1 MKNLLMNTIIAIVF
15 FSLGY
20 AFYPSINENK
30 IETTLSNKVNISSND
45 GKNTSVVKTQ
55 KEVSKIKDNSDLSKA
70 FVMSS
75 STKEEV
81 IELDEFNLN
90 EQANSV
96 AKEKIIDEVDIVF
109 QKELEE
115 WSVVHKGQINEL
127 VTAYMTSENAEHM
140 KLQIS
145 KDNEFLTQPPIK
157 QDPIEDGNWAYNMEQ
172 QLKVLISQHEL
183 SDKFELLNLTCKQ
196 LMCDIFGVEK
206 EGNTWFK
213 LYVSL
218 LHSAPQVEFP
228 DGNNDP
234 KSVIYMENDVAV
246 VYSQI
251 RFKSS

>member
-1 MKNLLMNTIIAIVF
+1 MKNMTINILIAIVCF
-15 FSLGY
+15 TSGY
-20 AFYPSINENK
+20 ALYPTINDTEFEPTLTNDVKSENS
-30 IETTLSNKVNISSND
+30 TTKDIAVVSVPNVSQKSNI
-45 GKNTSVVKTQ
+45 
-55 KEVSKIKDNSDLSKA
+55 NSGNSTLA
-70 FVMSS
+70 ELPA
-75 STKEEV
+75 STKEKNV
-81 IELDEFNLN
+81 ELDIANEN
-90 EQANSV
+90 EQFDTV
-96 AKEKIIDEVDIVF
+96 VEDKITDETVIVV

-115 WSVVHKGQINEL
+115 WSIVHKDHINEL
-127 VTAYMTSENAEHM
+127 VTAHMSSENAEHM

-157 QDPIEDGNWAYNMEQ
+157 QDPIEDDNWAYNMEQ
-172 QLKVLISQHEL
+172 QLKLLISQHEL
-183 SDKFELLNLTCKQ
+183 SDKFQLLNLSCKQ

-206 EGNTWFK
+206 ESNIWFK

-218 LHSAPQVEFP
+218 LQNAPKVEFP

>member
-1 MKNLLMNTIIAIVF
+1 MKNLFINAIVAIVCF
-15 FSLGY
+15 TLGY
-20 AFYPSINENK
+20 GFYPSINDTEIVTALSDKVDIENDD
-30 IETTLSNKVNISSND
+30 TA
-45 GKNTSVVKTQ
+45 VVKAQELVPT
-55 KEVSKIKDNSDLSKA
+55 IKVNSDLSNDLVTSA
-70 FVMSS
+70 NA
-75 STKEEV
+75 KEENV
-81 IELDEFNLN
+81 ALDEVN
-90 EQANSV
+90 
-96 AKEKIIDEVDIVF
+96 IDEEVNPVVKEQITDETVIVA

-115 WSVVHKGQINEL
+115 WSVAHKDQINEL
-127 VTAYMTSENAEHM
+127 VTAHMTSENAEHM

-157 QDPIEDGNWAYNMEQ
+157 QDPIEDDNWAYNMEQ
-172 QLKVLISQHEL
+172 QLKLLISQHEL
-183 SDKFELLNLTCKQ
+183 SDKFQLLNLSCKQ

-218 LHSAPQVEFP
+218 LQNAPKVEFP

-234 KSVIYMENDVAV
+234 KSVVYMENNVAV